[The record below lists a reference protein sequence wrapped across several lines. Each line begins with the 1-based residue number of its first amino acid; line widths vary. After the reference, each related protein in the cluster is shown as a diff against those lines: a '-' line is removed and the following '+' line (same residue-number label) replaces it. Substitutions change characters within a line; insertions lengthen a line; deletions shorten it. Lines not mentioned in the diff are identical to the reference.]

1 MHPICCCLL
10 QGEHVYN
17 TRGNRAED
25 CRQRDGGGACE
36 EAARGCYR
44 RSGSGVAAAAGA
56 GSTAA
61 AAGST
66 AAAADSTA
74 AGEGAAHAAA
84 GRCGWVA
91 TFLATYISCLSRK
104 LAATMESSIPQ
115 LSAVLLHAPTTCH
128 CAFIT
133 LVGVSLAHRRYN
145 LLVPERTCAHRMASM
160 RVIVRSSPSVTCCL
174 CAHLGWL
181 IPSKMVTGPTCNY
194 SLSLLHYSLCYITLN
209 YKMTPVWSAFMLQA
223 FLFYPLPSALAAC
236 PSCMYSSWLPP
247 GFFSCSYS
255 SSRSV
260 MHVLARRPNMHGLP
274 LCVEQPPKPMPRQS
288 WLLRAPHA
296 APPGAW

>member
-1 MHPICCCLL
+1 LRGTIRNARRRLQALLKESSRPKSCALSLEATLARSEKAELNHRQAELIHIAGAVNHLLDLRKMHPICCCLL

-36 EAARGCYR
+36 EAARGCYW

-66 AAAADSTA
+66 AAAAGSTA
-74 AGEGAAHAAA
+74 AEGGAAHAAA

-91 TFLATYISCLSRK
+91 PFLATYIYSCLSSK

-128 CAFIT
+128 CAFST
-133 LVGVSLAHRRYN
+133 
-145 LLVPERTCAHRMASM
+145 
-160 RVIVRSSPSVTCCL
+160 
-174 CAHLGWL
+174 
-181 IPSKMVTGPTCNY
+181 
-194 SLSLLHYSLCYITLN
+194 LHYSLYYITVH
-209 YKMTPVWSAFMLQA
+209 YKTTPVWGAFMLQA
-223 FLFYPLPSALAAC
+223 FLFYPLPSALAVC

-288 WLLRAPHA
+288 WLLTAPHA